1 MTNGLLIILSG
12 FSGSGKSTITKR
24 LLEDYDNYAL
34 SVSATTRSPREGE
47 TEGIDYFYKSE
58 EEFLGM
64 VNEDAFLEYAYY
76 VDHAYGTPMAYVD
89 EQLQS
94 GRDVLLEI
102 EIQGAM
108 KVKARRPDTILIF
121 ITPPDAAE
129 LVRRLTSRGTDS
141 EEVIRSRLRQAV
153 EESKGMDCYDYILV
167 NDDLDSC
174 VKELH
179 TLIQTQHCRTSQQSE
194 FIEKIQRELK
204 ELEET
209 RE

>member
-1 MTNGLLIILSG
+1 MAKGLLVVISG
-12 FSGSGKSTITKR
+12 FSGSGKSTVTKR

-47 TEGIDYFYKSE
+47 AEGVDYFYKTE
-58 EEFLGM
+58 EEFLSM

-76 VDHAYGTPMAYVD
+76 VDHAYGTPMTYVD
-89 EQLQS
+89 EQLES

-108 KVKARRPDTILIF
+108 KVKARRPDTVMIF

-153 EESKGMDCYDYILV
+153 EESEGMDRYDYILV
-167 NDDLDSC
+167 NDDLDTC
-174 VKELH
+174 VRELN
-179 TLIQTQHCRTSQQSE
+179 TLIQMQHCRTMQQND
-194 FIEKIQRELK
+194 FIAKIQKELK
-204 ELEET
+204 EREET
-209 RE
+209 TE